1 MTPMEQCFSICCAL
15 ARSGHAA
22 AIEIGQTEIH
32 RMLNSIDDN
41 AYARARALEN
51 LAFDLAVAVEAND
64 VATALDREIVALLRG
79 LGAAAI

>member
-1 MTPMEQCFSICCAL
+1 MTPLEQCFSICCAL
-15 ARSGHAA
+15 ARSGQAA

-32 RMLNSIDDN
+32 RMLNSIDDC
-41 AYARARALEN
+41 AYTRARALEN

-64 VATALDREIVALLRG
+64 VATALDREIAALLRG

>member
-1 MTPMEQCFSICCAL
+1 MTPLEQCFSICCAL

-22 AIEIGQTEIH
+22 AIGIGQTEIR
-32 RMLNSIDDN
+32 RMLNNIDDC
-41 AYARARALEN
+41 AYTRARALES

-64 VATALDREIVALLRG
+64 VATALDREIAAQLRG